1 MYLKNFSNDEFS
13 ICKKDTC
20 ITAKGSQARIIGTV
34 VTVAVIVL
42 SIASLLRS
50 N

>member
-20 ITAKGSQARIIGTV
+20 ITAKGKQARIIGTV
-34 VTVAVIVL
+34 FTVAVVAL